1 MLGHYSAGFTL
12 DTYAHVTT
20 QAQRQAAN
28 TEATGMKNEVTT
40 MFSKVFTLTNQKG
53 GVGKTSSALNLGA
66 ALSISGKK
74 VLIIDND
81 PQGNLTAALG
91 YTPAEQSRTLSNLL
105 LAAID
110 YPEDLELHFDRTVI
124 HTDKGTTPGH
134 WWPSSSASPNTRSER
149 PSS

>member
-1 MLGHYSAGFTL
+1 MNA
-12 DTYAHVTT
+12 
-20 QAQRQAAN
+20 
-28 TEATGMKNEVTT
+28 EATGMKNEVTT

-110 YPEDLELHFDRTVI
+110 
-124 HTDKGTTPGH
+124 
-134 WWPSSSASPNTRSER
+134 
-149 PSS
+149 